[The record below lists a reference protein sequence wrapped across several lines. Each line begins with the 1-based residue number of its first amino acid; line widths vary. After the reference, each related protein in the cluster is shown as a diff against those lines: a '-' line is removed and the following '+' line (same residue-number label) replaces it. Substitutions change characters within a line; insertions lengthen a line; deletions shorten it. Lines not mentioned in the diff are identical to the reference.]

1 MISSSFYFCLIF
13 INSDIFKNIQQPLL
27 SANVNIEVSLKTKE
41 QNTSITLQ
49 MVHGLKQR
57 LMIFQLYYDTKKKYT
72 FRRNGTSQ
80 FEL

>member
-13 INSDIFKNIQQPLL
+13 INSDIFKNIQQRLL
-27 SANVNIEVSLKTKE
+27 SGNVNIEVSLKTQE

-49 MVHGLKQR
+49 MVHGLQKG
-57 LMIFQLYYDTKKKYT
+57 LIIFQLYYDTKKYT